1 MKIIQ
6 HPRISSINI
15 GDEVYS
21 LPHNLSAHVV
31 EVFPAAVCVKVGVL
45 LRRKHMELFLDP
57 QLWRADDIENLSV
70 CHYCG
75 GRDGLCFERNS
86 GMPHSVCEHCKA
98 TIETTIRH

>member
-6 HPRISSINI
+6 HPRISGVNI

-21 LPHNLSAHVV
+21 VPNKLSAHVV
-31 EVFPAAVCVKVGVL
+31 EIFPAAVCVKVGVL
-45 LRRKHMELFLDP
+45 LKRKHMELFLDP

-75 GRDGLCFERNS
+75 ERDGLCFERDA
-86 GMPHSVCEHCKA
+86 GMPHSICARCKA